1 VIKVGNSLA
10 LAMPCVVIDVDV
22 SHKTFHITS
31 VSHHPSCNIDENM
44 EHGRAGTIQMMHLAL
59 MLAKHLFPS
68 YKKVELMD
76 TSGYHDV
83 VAGFNVNLAD
93 KDFFFSGSTWYQ
105 KHLGA
110 LNLKPL
116 LEKNVN
122 YIQELKRFLETHPSS
137 DDATVLRRDY
147 DLKLSKSKNYF
158 ENLQILKTKLGGAA
172 IPFMFA
178 LQNHFHLMSLYGM
191 VWIGSMDTP
200 NPFDIPFQC
209 EQIKRP
215 RKRDLKA
222 QWGGQIKLHQS
233 NNVK

>member
-1 VIKVGNSLA
+1 MV
-10 LAMPCVVIDVDV
+10 
-22 SHKTFHITS
+22 
-31 VSHHPSCNIDENM
+31 
-44 EHGRAGTIQMMHLAL
+44 HGRTGTIQMMHLAL
-59 MLAKHLFPS
+59 VLAKHLFPS

-76 TSGYHDV
+76 TSGYHDA

-93 KDFFFSGSTWYQ
+93 KDFFFSGTTWYQ

-122 YIQELKRFLETHPSS
+122 YLQDLKHFLQTHPSS
-137 DDATVLRRDY
+137 DDVTVLRRDHN
-147 DLKLSKSKNYF
+147 LKLSKSKTYF
-158 ENLQILKTKLGGAA
+158 ENLHIVKNKLVPS
-172 IPFMFA
+172 IFA
-178 LQNHFHLMSLYGM
+178 LQNHFHLMSLYGL

-209 EQIKRP
+209 EPIPK
-215 RKRDLKA
+215 KRDLKA

-233 NNVK
+233 NNVI